1 LGDEPLIL
9 MLSLI
14 MCLGVFVM
22 MCSEKEDD
30 GSDDWLT
37 GSVWTNYYAQ
47 IDTAGSVDGPW
58 FFADSSTNSNVEF
71 TFNSN
76 KTYSF
81 SGELTIEFLDV
92 EEVIDFSETGTWW
105 EPDEGT
111 LILENDTEDKN
122 LIYFWVLSTDETIEG
137 LSLLFPTEEIEE
149 NHYRRLLLELYRPA
163 Q

>member
-1 LGDEPLIL
+1 MQKQSIIL
-9 MLSLI
+9 MLTFI
-14 MCLGVFVM
+14 MCLGVFVT
-22 MCSEKEDD
+22 MCSENEDD
-30 GSDDWLT
+30 VSHDWLT
-37 GSVWTNYYAQ
+37 GVSWTNYYAQ

-58 FFADSSTNSNVEF
+58 FFADSSTNSNVVF

-76 KTYSF
+76 ETYSF
-81 SGELTIEFLDV
+81 TGELTIVFHGT
-92 EEVIDFSETGTWW
+92 EEVIDFTDSGEWW

-111 LILENDTEDKN
+111 LILENDTGENN
-122 LIYFWVLSTDETIEG
+122 LRYFWVLSADETTEG